1 MSQGRNPLGLFKFY
15 WTDATNSLK
24 TSVSN
29 GKSAVASAITDKGIS
44 TSATATFDTMASNIR
59 SLNIALNLWDGNI
72 RPVFNARGEV
82 IVFHTLPAP
91 SMIKAKMINI
101 GYLTNINSLEYVDLT
116 LQVGKTYL
124 ASEYS
129 YTKMKTFYNRST
141 GSVSYNEDTETAY
154 QQFKV
159 LNTAYS
165 QYSVLTVKASSSN
178 GSLFL
183 NANSS
188 YLANYVCGSV
198 EFIY

>member
-1 MSQGRNPLGLFKFY
+1 
-15 WTDATNSLK
+15 
-24 TSVSN
+24 
-29 GKSAVASAITDKGIS
+29 
-44 TSATATFDTMASNIR
+44 MASNIR
-59 SLNIALNLWDGNI
+59 SLNIALNLKDGNI

-82 IVFHTLPAP
+82 IVFHTLSAP
-91 SMIKAKMINI
+91 SMIKAKMMNI

-154 QQFKV
+154 QQFRV

-165 QYSVLTVKASSSN
+165 QYSVLTVQASSSN